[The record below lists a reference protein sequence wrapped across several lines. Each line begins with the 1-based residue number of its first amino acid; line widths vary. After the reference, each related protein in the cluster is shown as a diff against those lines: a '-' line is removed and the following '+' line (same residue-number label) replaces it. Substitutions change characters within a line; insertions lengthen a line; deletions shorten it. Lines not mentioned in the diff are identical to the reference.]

1 MGAGDR
7 MLEAAML
14 GIPYEGRIP
23 AFAADNDVQP
33 TSPSVLAQRQLREEQ
48 DNAFQQSLQVAQC
61 VWVFLFFLFLV
72 WSSWF
77 GCC

>member
-1 MGAGDR
+1 
-7 MLEAAML
+7 ML

-48 DNAFQQSLQVAQC
+48 DNAFQQSLQVLHPSDAR
-61 VWVFLFFLFLV
+61 
-72 WSSWF
+72 SSQEQP
-77 GCC
+77 